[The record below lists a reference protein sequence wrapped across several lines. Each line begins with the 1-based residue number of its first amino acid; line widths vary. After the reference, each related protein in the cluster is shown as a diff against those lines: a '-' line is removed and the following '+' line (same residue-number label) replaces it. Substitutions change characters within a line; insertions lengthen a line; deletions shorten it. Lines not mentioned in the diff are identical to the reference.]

1 MKRDIEL
8 EATLVAKYAAVGPV
22 LDERSRRRWAAAES
36 LAIGYGGDAVVSSAT
51 GVARETIRKGR
62 REIARDEAPTDRI
75 RRPGGG
81 RPRIQQDQPGIQAAL
96 QALVDPLTR
105 GDPTSP
111 LRWTCKSRAKLA
123 AALNEQG
130 WRVSSTTVGRLLHRL
145 GYRLQSPR
153 KRQEG
158 ATHPDRNAQFEH
170 INQTADEHL
179 TAGQPVIS
187 VDTKKKELVGNFKNG
202 GREWQP
208 KGTPPAVL
216 VHDFPTD
223 AEGKAIPYGV
233 YDMARNEAWVS
244 VGWDHDT
251 PAFAVASIRHWWHQ
265 MGCGAYPEA
274 TTLFITADAGGSNGY
289 RLRAWKHELQQLADE
304 TGLTIEVSH
313 FPPGTSKWN
322 KIEQPALLSHHG
334 ELARH
339 PADDVRDHRRPHRE
353 RPDSHRAPGPG
364 RTRRRGVSHGRYGDQ
379 GRDGRTRAGP
389 RCVSRGVELQTVT
402 PIKLK
407 TLYRSLSLF
416 RLHESIG
423 GVAAGRTEAP
433 RVRLSRR
440 EQNTIFQGPVGG
452 PQCSNTK
459 NSAMTVPSD

>member
-1 MKRDIEL
+1 M
-8 EATLVAKYAAVGPV
+8 
-22 LDERSRRRWAAAES
+22 
-36 LAIGYGGDAVVSSAT
+36 
-51 GVARETIRKGR
+51 
-62 REIARDEAPTDRI
+62 
-75 RRPGGG
+75 
-81 RPRIQQDQPGIQAAL
+81 
-96 QALVDPLTR
+96 DPLTR

-304 TGLTIEVSH
+304 TGLTI
-313 FPPGTSKWN
+313 
-322 KIEQPALLSHHG
+322 QDRAPALLSHHG

-364 RTRRRGVSHGRYGDQ
+364 RTRRRGVSDGRYGDQ
-379 GRDGRTRAGP
+379 GTDGRTRAGP
-389 RCVSRGVELQTVT
+389 R
-402 PIKLK
+402 
-407 TLYRSLSLF
+407 
-416 RLHESIG
+416 
-423 GVAAGRTEAP
+423 
-433 RVRLSRR
+433 
-440 EQNTIFQGPVGG
+440 
-452 PQCSNTK
+452 
-459 NSAMTVPSD
+459 